1 MKKTIVVLNVLF
13 ALSFVLSACASTDV
27 IEPNSQPVVES
38 TELAPTAKPT
48 EEPVQESIIA
58 TDDLGVELV
67 LAEPAQKIISISP
80 SLTEILYSVG
90 AGDRLIGRD
99 SNSMYPEAAAAA
111 ADLGGMWEGIPVE
124 DILALEPDLILAGEI
139 FAEEAINEL
148 RDLGLVVYWQKNPA
162 DFEGLY
168 SNIMDIAVLTGTE
181 DTAIVV
187 VEELADRVAELD
199 EILASVKDLP
209 LVFYELDASDP
220 ANPYTP
226 GKDTFISFIISRA
239 RGLNLGDSLDG
250 AWVQV
255 SSEELLAQNPDIILL
270 ADALYGITAEIV
282 AERAGWSEIK
292 AVSDGEIYSFDPFIL
307 SVPGPRLV
315 DGFEQVAEI
324 LHPEVFEN

>member
-1 MKKTIVVLNVLF
+1 MRKTIVMLNVLF
-13 ALSFVLSACASTDV
+13 ILMLTLSACAPAAVAQPTNEPVMEATDLV
-27 IEPNSQPVVES
+27 PTVE
-38 TELAPTAKPT
+38 PT
-48 EEPVQESIIA
+48 EEVVQTAIMV
-58 TDDLGVELV
+58 TDDLGVEIE

-80 SLTEILYSVG
+80 SLTEILFSVG

-99 SNSMYPEAAAAA
+99 SNSMYPAEAASAV
-111 ADLGGMWEGIPVE
+111 DLGGMWNGIPIE
-124 DILALEPDLILAGEI
+124 DILAMEPDLILAGEI

-162 DFEGLY
+162 DFEGLFG
-168 SNIMDIAVLTGTE
+168 NIMDIAVLTGTE
-181 DTAIVV
+181 DAASEVI
-187 VEELADRVAELD
+187 EGLSDRVSALD
-199 EILASVKDLP
+199 EKLASAAGLP

-226 GKDTFISFIISRA
+226 GGGTFISFIISRA
-239 RGLNLGDSLDG
+239 KGVNMGDSLDG
-250 AWVQV
+250 TWVQV

-270 ADALYGITAEIV
+270 ADALYGITLEMV
-282 AERAGWSEIK
+282 AERTGWSEIT
-292 AVSDGEIYSFDPFIL
+292 AVVEGEIYPFDPFIL